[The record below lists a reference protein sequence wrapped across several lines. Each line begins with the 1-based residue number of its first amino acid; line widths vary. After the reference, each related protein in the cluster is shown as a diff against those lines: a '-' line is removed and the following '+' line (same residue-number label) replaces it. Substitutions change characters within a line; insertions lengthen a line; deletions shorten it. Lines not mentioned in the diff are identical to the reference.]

1 MSAQDILKKLPS
13 GGFFK
18 VSAERTSPLARDKR
32 AALIRKGNE
41 LYNKGE
47 IALAQRIFVTTSY
60 SDGLIRI
67 GDRYLKGGKPLE
79 ALRMYWLAP
88 APDKTATRGLLTPAP
103 AAAATAKPAA
113 APTAKTT
120 EMPAQAAPGGGPGK
134 VWVNASTKVYHCPS
148 DRWYG
153 KTKEGEYMSEAE
165 AKAKGDRP
173 ASGKPCS

>member
-13 GGFFK
+13 GGLLK
-18 VSAERTSPLARDKR
+18 ISAERTAPLAKDKR

-79 ALRMYWLAP
+79 ALKMYLLAP
-88 APDKTATRGLLTPAP
+88 APDKTAAVIGQI
-103 AAAATAKPAA
+103 
-113 APTAKTT
+113 
-120 EMPAQAAPGGGPGK
+120 AQVMHHWLAE
-134 VWVNASTKVYHCPS
+134 
-148 DRWYG
+148 G
-153 KTKEGEYMSEAE
+153 KTEVHEQ
-165 AKAKGDRP
+165 
-173 ASGKPCS
+173 